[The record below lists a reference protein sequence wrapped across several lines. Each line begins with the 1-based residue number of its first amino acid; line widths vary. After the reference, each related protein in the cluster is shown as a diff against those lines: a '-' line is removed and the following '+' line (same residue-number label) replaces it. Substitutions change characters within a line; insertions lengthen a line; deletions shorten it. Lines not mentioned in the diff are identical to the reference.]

1 MTAAQSAMGLLYTT
15 WPDVRTAEDAAEV
28 LLSEH
33 LIACANIL
41 GESRSLYRW
50 NNVVE
55 RSHETIV
62 LFKTSAS
69 KSMAARDRIAQLH
82 PYDEPAILNLAV
94 GAHGSSEGFL
104 DWVNAETGARPG

>member
-15 WPDVRTAEDAAEV
+15 WPDARSAEDAAEV

-41 GESRSLYRW
+41 GESRSVYRW
-50 NNVVE
+50 NDAIE

-62 LFKTSAS
+62 LFKTSAA
-69 KSMAARDRIAQLH
+69 KAQAARTRIAQLH
-82 PYDEPAILNLAV
+82 PYDEPAILDLTV
-94 GAHGSSEGFL
+94 GSGGSSPGFL
-104 DWVNAETGARPG
+104 DWVNAETGAPPG

>member
-15 WPDVRTAEDAAEV
+15 WPDARSAEDAADV

-41 GESRSLYRW
+41 GEARSIYRW
-50 NNVVE
+50 NGSIE

-62 LFKTSAS
+62 LFKTSAA
-69 KSMAARDRIAQLH
+69 KAETARTRIAQLH
-82 PYDEPAILNLAV
+82 PYDEPAILDLAV
-94 GAHGSSEGFL
+94 GARGSSQGFL
-104 DWVNAETGARPG
+104 DWVNAETGAPPG